1 MRYGILAAYVA
12 SLVSV
17 MFVPTEYLRDYNT
30 VWAAATFVVGLYF
43 VLGFLRFAQWP
54 PSEEG
59 ANFLLTGAF
68 FVFAMGLTLFARL
81 TVDPRPVDPEL
92 RTYLVLGVVT
102 YITAFYLVFWRAS
115 LFTRR
120 QIASRRARRA
130 ARLDLTEGS

>member
-1 MRYGILAAYVA
+1 MRYGILAAYVV
-12 SLVSV
+12 SIVSV
-17 MFVPTEYLRDYNT
+17 VFIPIEHLRDYNT
-30 VWAAATFVVGLYF
+30 FWAAATFIVGLYF
-43 VLGFLRFAQWP
+43 VLGFLRFAPWP

-68 FVFAMGLTLFARL
+68 FVWAMGLTLFARI

-102 YITAFYLVFWRAS
+102 YISLFYLVFWRAS

-120 QIASRRARRA
+120 QIASRRERKALA
-130 ARLDLTEGS
+130 TEGS